1 MAQLELEAAKA
12 ELKSIEA
19 RIRADEEKFAAKDQQ
34 RINNVILEASTLE
47 KNAAVLRADADL
59 AKAEILLQEAKIKNP
74 PTVAKDLD
82 ALSKK
87 LATAKAKLEKAQA
100 NQSDL
105 KVATQ
110 YTLLSPVFPEKSTG
124 RRKALALWITDRS
137 NPLTARVAVNHIWA
151 RHFHNPLVSS
161 VADFGRN
168 GKTSTHPELL
178 DWLAT
183 ELMDSGW
190 NMKHMHRLMVTSQ
203 AYRQTSAFADNTQAQ
218 ALDPENQLLWRMN
231 TGRMEA
237 EVIRDSIF
245 QLSGRLNQQMKG
257 QELENDQ
264 ALSTFRRSLY
274 YSIYPEDGGKSK
286 FAELFDAP
294 DSLDCY
300 RRTRTIIPQQALALT
315 NSEIIHQAASSMEKE
330 IWAQV
335 FEATSHDERN
345 DAFIHRAFKK
355 VLGRS
360 PLPAEVATC
369 KTYLAKPDPGTR
381 ESMLRALLN
390 HNDFVTI
397 R

>member
-1 MAQLELEAAKA
+1 
-12 ELKSIEA
+12 
-19 RIRADEEKFAAKDQQ
+19 
-34 RINNVILEASTLE
+34 
-47 KNAAVLRADADL
+47 
-59 AKAEILLQEAKIKNP
+59 
-74 PTVAKDLD
+74 
-82 ALSKK
+82 
-87 LATAKAKLEKAQA
+87 
-100 NQSDL
+100 
-105 KVATQ
+105 
-110 YTLLSPVFPEKSTG
+110 
-124 RRKALALWITDRS
+124 
-137 NPLTARVAVNHIWA
+137 
-151 RHFHNPLVSS
+151 
-161 VADFGRN
+161 
-168 GKTSTHPELL
+168 
-178 DWLAT
+178 
-183 ELMDSGW
+183 
-190 NMKHMHRLMVTSQ
+190 
-203 AYRQTSAFADNTQAQ
+203 
-218 ALDPENQLLWRMN
+218 
-231 TGRMEA
+231 
-237 EVIRDSIF
+237 
-245 QLSGRLNQQMKG
+245 MKG

-369 KTYLAKPDPGTR
+369 KTYLVKPDPGTR